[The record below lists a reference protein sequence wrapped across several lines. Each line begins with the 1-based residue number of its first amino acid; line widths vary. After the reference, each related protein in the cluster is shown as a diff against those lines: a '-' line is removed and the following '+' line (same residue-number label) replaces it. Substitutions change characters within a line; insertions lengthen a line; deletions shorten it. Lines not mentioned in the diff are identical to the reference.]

1 MRPKNPLDRAG
12 SLMFIN
18 VRGFRKRM
26 EGRNRLVMP
35 PISVNFGVDDRPIDP
50 DVALLVRVSAPGG

>member
-1 MRPKNPLDRAG
+1 
-12 SLMFIN
+12 
-18 VRGFRKRM
+18 M

-50 DVALLVRVSAPGG
+50 DVALLARVSALGG